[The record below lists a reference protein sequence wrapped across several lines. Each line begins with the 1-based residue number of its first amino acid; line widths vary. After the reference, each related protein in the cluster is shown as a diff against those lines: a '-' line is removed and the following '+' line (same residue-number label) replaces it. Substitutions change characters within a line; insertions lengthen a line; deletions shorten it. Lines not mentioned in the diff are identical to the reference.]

1 MEHTYTVALAGNPN
15 VGKSTVFNRLTGL
28 RQHTGNWPGKT
39 VERAEG
45 YFSQAGQ
52 RFRLVDLPGTYSLA
66 ADSPEEEVAGAFL
79 QSGQADAVIV
89 VVDASC
95 LRRGLILALQLRQ
108 QTWRL
113 VLCVN
118 LMDEAARRGVTP
130 QIRRLG
136 QLLDVPV
143 VATAARSGKGLAEL
157 RHQAAEVCRREPWE
171 DGWKLT
177 YVPPVEAAL
186 GLLETGMSRRR
197 AVALLW
203 GSPPAEGERSLWQR
217 AQQRLGALSGQAL
230 RDSLTVSVVALAEEI
245 GRQCVRC
252 AGPDPHAPDRRL
264 DRLLTSRLTGFPV
277 MLLLLGLVFYLTIQ
291 GANAPSRLLSR
302 WLTALEEP
310 LRGLLAGAP
319 WWVQGAVVDG
329 IYRTVAWVVAV
340 MLPPMA
346 IFFPLFTLLEDAGYL
361 PRVAFCM
368 DRCFRAAG
376 ACGRQSLTMAMGF
389 GCNACGV
396 TGCRIIAS
404 PRERLVAILTN
415 CFVPC
420 NGRFPTLIA
429 LIGLFFLGDAAGP
442 VGTGSGDVF
451 GGHRVLRGHDAG
463 HVQAAER
470 HGAARTA
477 LLFFAGAAALSPA
490 PGGTGAG
497 ALPAGSDGVCA
508 GTGADGDGPGG
519 AADLGDGEHG
529 RRGRLSAGA
538 GRRGTVPAGTAH
550 GAGRHGAAGL
560 SAGLSRQ

>member
-108 QTWRL
+108 QTQRL

-118 LMDEAARRGVTP
+118 LMDEAARRGITP
-130 QIRRLG
+130 QTERLG

-157 RHQAAEVCRREPWE
+157 RRQAAEVCRRESWE
-171 DGWKLT
+171 DGWRLT
-177 YVPPVEAAL
+177 YAPPVEAAL

-203 GSPPAEGERSLWQR
+203 GSPPTEGEQSLWQR

-230 RDSLTVSVVALAEEI
+230 RDSLTASVVALAEEI

-252 AGPDPHAPDRRL
+252 TGPDPHAPDRRL

-277 MLLLLGLVFYLTIQ
+277 MLLLLGLVC
-291 GANAPSRLLSR
+291 
-302 WLTALEEP
+302 
-310 LRGLLAGAP
+310 
-319 WWVQGAVVDG
+319 
-329 IYRTVAWVVAV
+329 
-340 MLPPMA
+340 
-346 IFFPLFTLLEDAGYL
+346 TLL
-361 PRVAFCM
+361 P
-368 DRCFRAAG
+368 
-376 ACGRQSLTMAMGF
+376 
-389 GCNACGV
+389 
-396 TGCRIIAS
+396 
-404 PRERLVAILTN
+404 
-415 CFVPC
+415 
-420 NGRFPTLIA
+420 
-429 LIGLFFLGDAAGP
+429 FLLY
-442 VGTGSGDVF
+442 T
-451 GGHRVLRGHDAG
+451 R
-463 HVQAAER
+463 
-470 HGAARTA
+470 
-477 LLFFAGAAALSPA
+477 
-490 PGGTGAG
+490 
-497 ALPAGSDGVCA
+497 
-508 GTGADGDGPGG
+508 
-519 AADLGDGEHG
+519 
-529 RRGRLSAGA
+529 
-538 GRRGTVPAGTAH
+538 
-550 GAGRHGAAGL
+550 
-560 SAGLSRQ
+560 GLSRMDSGKASVLAFAEPLTATLMGVVAFGEVPDGFGWLGVILLFGALVLLQMPQKQRKTGKIPNIL

>member
-108 QTWRL
+108 QTQRL

-118 LMDEAARRGVTP
+118 LMDEAARRGITP
-130 QIRRLG
+130 QTERLG

-157 RHQAAEVCRREPWE
+157 RRQAAAMCRREPWE

-177 YVPPVEAAL
+177 YAPPVEAAL

-203 GSPPAEGERSLWQR
+203 GSPPTEGEQSLWQR

-230 RDSLTVSVVALAEEI
+230 RDSLTASVVALAEEI

-252 AGPDPHAPDRRL
+252 TGPDPHAPDRRL

-277 MLLLLGLVFYLTIQ
+277 MLLLLGLVFSLMIPWLLPRMHERYFYF
-291 GANAPSRLLSR
+291 AELLS
-302 WLTALEEP
+302 LVYGAMYPKKIAVPAILMTGGFLVYSQY
-310 LRGLLAGAP
+310 LFGGAP
-319 WWVQGAVVDG
+319 
-329 IYRTVAWVVAV
+329 I
-340 MLPPMA
+340 L
-346 IFFPLFTLLEDAGYL
+346 
-361 PRVAFCM
+361 
-368 DRCFRAAG
+368 
-376 ACGRQSLTMAMGF
+376 SL
-389 GCNACGV
+389 
-396 TGCRIIAS
+396 
-404 PRERLVAILTN
+404 RLVAAIYGVLLLYLLWQLMMSLKTK
-415 CFVPC
+415 
-420 NGRFPTLIA
+420 TQM
-429 LIGLFFLGDAAGP
+429 
-442 VGTGSGDVF
+442 
-451 GGHRVLRGHDAG
+451 GGNEYGISM
-463 HVQAAER
+463 E
-470 HGAARTA
+470 
-477 LLFFAGAAALSPA
+477 
-490 PGGTGAG
+490 
-497 ALPAGSDGVCA
+497 
-508 GTGADGDGPGG
+508 
-519 AADLGDGEHG
+519 
-529 RRGRLSAGA
+529 
-538 GRRGTVPAGTAH
+538 
-550 GAGRHGAAGL
+550 
-560 SAGLSRQ
+560 

>member
-177 YVPPVEAAL
+177 YVPPVDCWRRECPAAVPWRCCGEARPQR
-186 GLLETGMSRRR
+186 GNSPC
-197 AVALLW
+197 
-203 GSPPAEGERSLWQR
+203 GSGRSNGWERSP
-217 AQQRLGALSGQAL
+217 
-230 RDSLTVSVVALAEEI
+230 
-245 GRQCVRC
+245 GR
-252 AGPDPHAPDRRL
+252 
-264 DRLLTSRLTGFPV
+264 
-277 MLLLLGLVFYLTIQ
+277 
-291 GANAPSRLLSR
+291 
-302 WLTALEEP
+302 
-310 LRGLLAGAP
+310 
-319 WWVQGAVVDG
+319 
-329 IYRTVAWVVAV
+329 
-340 MLPPMA
+340 
-346 IFFPLFTLLEDAGYL
+346 
-361 PRVAFCM
+361 
-368 DRCFRAAG
+368 
-376 ACGRQSLTMAMGF
+376 
-389 GCNACGV
+389 
-396 TGCRIIAS
+396 
-404 PRERLVAILTN
+404 
-415 CFVPC
+415 PC
-420 NGRFPTLIA
+420 
-429 LIGLFFLGDAAGP
+429 
-442 VGTGSGDVF
+442 
-451 GGHRVLRGHDAG
+451 
-463 HVQAAER
+463 
-470 HGAARTA
+470 
-477 LLFFAGAAALSPA
+477 
-490 PGGTGAG
+490 
-497 ALPAGSDGVCA
+497 
-508 GTGADGDGPGG
+508 
-519 AADLGDGEHG
+519 
-529 RRGRLSAGA
+529 
-538 GRRGTVPAGTAH
+538 GTA
-550 GAGRHGAAGL
+550 
-560 SAGLSRQ
+560 

>member
-203 GSPPAEGERSLWQR
+203 GSPPTEGEQSLWQR

-230 RDSLTVSVVALAEEI
+230 RDSLTASVVALAEEI

-310 LRGLLAGAP
+310 LRSLLAGAP

-340 MLPPMA
+340 MLPPMVNQVVNLFKNTSCLYIVGGA
-346 IFFPLFTLLEDAGYL
+346 DLISVTYSFVTGASTGGAYAPAYIVCGVIFFVVCFPLSTL
-361 PRVAFCM
+361 
-368 DRCFRAAG
+368 
-376 ACGRQSLTMAMGF
+376 
-389 GCNACGV
+389 
-396 TGCRIIAS
+396 
-404 PRERLVAILTN
+404 
-415 CFVPC
+415 
-420 NGRFPTLIA
+420 
-429 LIGLFFLGDAAGP
+429 
-442 VGTGSGDVF
+442 
-451 GGHRVLRGHDAG
+451 
-463 HVQAAER
+463 
-470 HGAARTA
+470 AARWEASLKERKGSVNANLKTA
-477 LLFFAGAAALSPA
+477 NKKVELKEAA
-490 PGGTGAG
+490 
-497 ALPAGSDGVCA
+497 
-508 GTGADGDGPGG
+508 
-519 AADLGDGEHG
+519 
-529 RRGRLSAGA
+529 
-538 GRRGTVPAGTAH
+538 
-550 GAGRHGAAGL
+550 
-560 SAGLSRQ
+560 

>member
-45 YFSQAGQ
+45 YLSQAGQ

-203 GSPPAEGERSLWQR
+203 GSPPTEGERSLWQR

-230 RDSLTVSVVALAEEI
+230 RDSLTASVVALAEEI

-252 AGPDPHAPDRRL
+252 A
-264 DRLLTSRLTGFPV
+264 
-277 MLLLLGLVFYLTIQ
+277 
-291 GANAPSRLLSR
+291 
-302 WLTALEEP
+302 
-310 LRGLLAGAP
+310 
-319 WWVQGAVVDG
+319 
-329 IYRTVAWVVAV
+329 
-340 MLPPMA
+340 
-346 IFFPLFTLLEDAGYL
+346 
-361 PRVAFCM
+361 
-368 DRCFRAAG
+368 
-376 ACGRQSLTMAMGF
+376 
-389 GCNACGV
+389 
-396 TGCRIIAS
+396 
-404 PRERLVAILTN
+404 
-415 CFVPC
+415 
-420 NGRFPTLIA
+420 
-429 LIGLFFLGDAAGP
+429 
-442 VGTGSGDVF
+442 
-451 GGHRVLRGHDAG
+451 
-463 HVQAAER
+463 
-470 HGAARTA
+470 
-477 LLFFAGAAALSPA
+477 
-490 PGGTGAG
+490 
-497 ALPAGSDGVCA
+497 
-508 GTGADGDGPGG
+508 
-519 AADLGDGEHG
+519 
-529 RRGRLSAGA
+529 
-538 GRRGTVPAGTAH
+538 
-550 GAGRHGAAGL
+550 
-560 SAGLSRQ
+560 

>member
-118 LMDEAARRGVTP
+118 LMDKAARRGVTP

-171 DGWKLT
+171 DSWKLT

-203 GSPPAEGERSLWQR
+203 GSPPTEGEQSLWQR

-230 RDSLTVSVVALAEEI
+230 RDSLTASVVALAEEI
-245 GRQCVRC
+245 GGQCVRC

-429 LIGLFFLGDAAGP
+429 LIGLFFLGMPPD
-442 VGTGSGDVF
+442 
-451 GGHRVLRGHDAG
+451 RG
-463 HVQAAER
+463 
-470 HGAARTA
+470 
-477 LLFFAGAAALSPA
+477 
-490 PGGTGAG
+490 
-497 ALPAGSDGVCA
+497 
-508 GTGADGDGPGG
+508 
-519 AADLGDGEHG
+519 
-529 RRGRLSAGA
+529 GRLWQ
-538 GRRGTVPAGTAH
+538 RRCF
-550 GAGRHGAAGL
+550 
-560 SAGLSRQ
+560 